1 MEPVFI
7 STDHT
12 LWILRTQTW
21 QKGINMG
28 WKELLGF
35 VAGFLITIGFVPQ
48 VWRLFKL
55 KSAREISLSFTISF
69 IVGLALWL
77 SYGISLGL
85 PSIILWNSISLV
97 LGFSMLYAKLKYG
110 R

>member
-1 MEPVFI
+1 M
-7 STDHT
+7 D
-12 LWILRTQTW
+12 
-21 QKGINMG
+21 
-28 WKELLGF
+28 WKEVLGF
-35 VAGFLITIGFVPQ
+35 VAGLLITAGFVPQ

-77 SYGISLGL
+77 SYGILLGL
-85 PSIILWNSISLV
+85 PSIILWNSITLA
-97 LGFSMLYAKLKYG
+97 LGFSMLYAKLRYG